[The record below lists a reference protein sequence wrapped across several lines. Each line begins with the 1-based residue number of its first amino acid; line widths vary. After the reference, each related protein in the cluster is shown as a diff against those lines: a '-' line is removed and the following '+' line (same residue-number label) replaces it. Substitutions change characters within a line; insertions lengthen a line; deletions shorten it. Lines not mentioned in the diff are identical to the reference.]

1 MKLEIIILL
10 ITGFFVINVYNDG
23 KYFNK
28 LKQWKKYYQMA
39 FYGFIGLSL
48 LLFIRKYPYQSKDL
62 CMQANNFVKFAPM
75 DKESKDMLSPILKFA
90 SHNYN
95 NNNYRNNSSEYQENS
110 QIKRMLNSGS
120 NANSNVKRS
129 VGETKK
135 KYIAAQQN
143 WKCGKCGCML
153 PAWFEVDHKLRL
165 EYGGSNHISNLEAL
179 CRNCHGE
186 KTAKEKL

>member
-1 MKLEIIILL
+1 MKLELIVIV
-10 ITGFFVINVYNDG
+10 ITGFFVLNVYNDG
-23 KYFNK
+23 KYLTM

-48 LLFIRKYPYQSKDL
+48 LLFIKKYPAHSKDL
-62 CMQANNFVKFAPM
+62 CIQANNFVKFTPI
-75 DKESKDMLSPILKFA
+75 DKESKDLLSPILKFA
-90 SHNYN
+90 SHSYN
-95 NNNYRNNSSEYQENS
+95 NNNYSNEYQDNS
-110 QIKRMLNSGS
+110 QVKRMLNSGS

-186 KTAKEKL
+186 KTALEKL

>member
-10 ITGFFVINVYNDG
+10 ITGFFVINVYKDG
-23 KYFNK
+23 KYLNM
-28 LKQWKKYYQMA
+28 LKKWKKYYQMA

-48 LLFIRKYPYQSKDL
+48 LLFIKKYPSQSKDFCL
-62 CMQANNFVKFAPM
+62 QANNFVKFTPI
-75 DKESKDMLSPILKFA
+75 DKESKDLLSPILKFA

-95 NNNYRNNSSEYQENS
+95 NEYNDTS
-110 QIKRMLNSGS
+110 QIKRILTSGS
-120 NANSNVKRS
+120 NTNSNVKRS

-179 CRNCHGE
+179 CRNCHGK
-186 KTAKEKL
+186 KTALERL

>member
-1 MKLEIIILL
+1 MKLELIIIV
-10 ITGFFVINVYNDG
+10 ITGFFIINLYHDG
-23 KYFNK
+23 KYLTM
-28 LKQWKKYYQMA
+28 LKQWKKYYQMV

-48 LLFIRKYPYQSKDL
+48 LLFIKKYPAHTKDL
-62 CMQANNFVKFAPM
+62 CLQANNFVKFTPI
-75 DKESKDMLSPILKFA
+75 DKDSKDLLSPILKFA
-90 SHNYN
+90 TFNYN
-95 NNNYRNNSSEYQENS
+95 TLNSSNPQENS
-110 QIKRMLNSGS
+110 QIKRMMGSGS

-129 VGETKK
+129 VSETKK

-143 WKCGKCGCML
+143 WKCGKCGCQL

-186 KTAKEKL
+186 KTALEKF

>member
-1 MKLEIIILL
+1 MKLEIIILAL
-10 ITGFFVINVYNDG
+10 TGFFIINIYKDG
-23 KYFNK
+23 KYLNM

-48 LLFIRKYPYQSKDL
+48 LLFIKKYPSQTKDL
-62 CMQANNFVKFAPM
+62 CLQANNFVKFTPI
-75 DKESKDMLSPILKFA
+75 DKESKDLLSPILKFA

-95 NNNYRNNSSEYQENS
+95 NYNNYNSSDYHESS
-110 QIKRMLNSGS
+110 QIKRMSNSGS

-186 KTAKEKL
+186 KTALEKL

>member
-1 MKLEIIILL
+1 MKLELIVIV
-10 ITGFFVINVYNDG
+10 ITGFFILNVYNDG
-23 KYFNK
+23 KYLTM

-48 LLFIRKYPYQSKDL
+48 LLFIKKYPAHSKDL
-62 CMQANNFVKFAPM
+62 CIQANNFVKFTPI
-75 DKESKDMLSPILKFA
+75 DKESKDLLSPLLKFA
-90 SHNYN
+90 TYNYN
-95 NNNYRNNSSEYQENS
+95 SSNSSNSSTFQENS
-110 QIKRMLNSGS
+110 QINRMLTSGS

-129 VGETKK
+129 VSETKK

-143 WKCGKCGCML
+143 WRGGKCGCQL

-186 KTAKEKL
+186 KTALEKL